1 MKARMGTWEEWID
14 RAEDDEL
21 SIRAILKD
29 GAPSTACFLS
39 QQMAEKCLKAL
50 LVCRNTPF
58 PKVHD
63 LLVLE
68 TLLVDSVPSVPQ
80 IHECLNVLNG
90 YYIEA
95 RYPGDY
101 PEFTLDEAQS
111 AFAAAEKVKEFVL
124 QAIHE

>member
-1 MKARMGTWEEWID
+1 MKARMGTWEEWVD

-50 LVCRNTPF
+50 LVCHGTPF

-68 TLLVDSVPSVPQ
+68 TLLVDSVPSAHQ
-80 IHECLNVLNG
+80 IHECLNMLNG

-101 PEFTLDEAQS
+101 PEFTPEEARD
-111 AFAAAEKVKEFVL
+111 AFAAAGKVKEFVL
-124 QAIHE
+124 QMIHK